1 MKKLLFLLLV
11 SFLVLGAC
19 GNKEE
24 SKSEDKKETKSS
36 KKDDKESN
44 DSKKTNDKK
53 DKSEEQV
60 AKQDE
65 TTQTQEQVNNEEQ
78 QLVQSQEQTPT
89 QQEPTEQ
96 EKMEANA
103 KVAKEHGFTG
113 IPNGDAGMLDENS
126 SPEDDS
132 EQTYDY
138 DNNGVQRTPSEQ
150 KAHEDWINGQ
160 DEWMK
165 ASESEREEIRKAD
178 AEKYGYEY
186 DPSDYEE

>member
-1 MKKLLFLLLV
+1 MKKVLFLLLT
-11 SFLVLGAC
+11 SFLVLAAC

-24 SKSEDKKETKSS
+24 SKSEDKKEAKSS
-36 KKDDKESN
+36 KKDDKKSN
-44 DSKKTNDKK
+44 DRKKTDDKK

-60 AKQDE
+60 ATQDE
-65 TTQTQEQVNNEEQ
+65 TTQTQEQVNNVEQ
-78 QLVQSQEQTPT
+78 QLVQSQKQTPT

-113 IPNGDAGMLDENS
+113 IPNGDAGMLDENY

-150 KAHEDWINGQ
+150 KAHEDWVNGQ
-160 DEWMK
+160 DEWMN